1 MNFFTKCFIFIQN
14 NYIKKDMKL
23 LKTEHPING
32 IWYFTSAVKAA
43 IWLDTTASNIY
54 TSMKNRK
61 TVKRTTFEWVDSDGI
76 LPQYINPTK
85 TGNDTIELLEKAIK
99 MLEENEKD
107 IRLLKEIVSNI
118 NDKIEKKKIIIK

>member
-1 MNFFTKCFIFIQN
+1 MR
-14 NYIKKDMKL
+14 L

-54 TSMKNRK
+54 TSMKNGK
-61 TVKRTTFEWVDSDGI
+61 TVKGCAFEWVDSDDI

-85 TGNDTIELLEKAIK
+85 TGNDTIELLEKIIE
-99 MLEENEKD
+99 MLEENEKQ
-107 IRLLKEIVSNI
+107 ISSLKENI
-118 NDKIEKKKIIIK
+118 SKLNNYYVV

>member
-1 MNFFTKCFIFIQN
+1 
-14 NYIKKDMKL
+14 MKL

-118 NDKIEKKKIIIK
+118 NDKIEDTKIIIK

>member
-1 MNFFTKCFIFIQN
+1 
-14 NYIKKDMKL
+14 MKL

-54 TSMKNRK
+54 TSMKNGK
-61 TVKRTTFEWVDSDGI
+61 KVKGTTFEWVDSDDI

-85 TGNDTIELLEKAIK
+85 TRNDTIELLEKAIK

-107 IRLLKEIVSNI
+107 IRLLKEIVSKL
-118 NDKIEKKKIIIK
+118 NDKMNDTKIIIK

>member
-1 MNFFTKCFIFIQN
+1 MR
-14 NYIKKDMKL
+14 L

-54 TSMKNRK
+54 TSMKNGK
-61 TVKRTTFEWVDSDGI
+61 TVKGTTFEWVDSDDI
-76 LPQYINPTK
+76 FPQYINPTK

-99 MLEENEKD
+99 MLEENEKQ
-107 IRLLKEIVSNI
+107 INLLKEIASNI
-118 NDKIEKKKIIIK
+118 NDKIDYKK